1 MNFNK
6 KFIDKIINVT
16 SNAAIACY
24 QHLGKKDKIL
34 VDDIAKDIKSTSYVI
49 LSNIGGRTERKYIN

>member
-6 KFIDKIINVT
+6 EFLDKIINVT

-34 VDDIAKDIKSTSYVI
+34 VDKTATDEMRKNLNQLDIDGK
-49 LSNIGGRTERKYIN
+49 